1 MSESKDDRVNNK
13 TITEED
19 VRSAIIKADD
29 LRRNKRYQEA
39 IDLLVD
45 VLQAG
50 LLKPSI
56 YFRLGNIYYD
66 MGDLSRAEYAYK
78 RTIEFAPEHV
88 NAHYNLSVVYKK
100 MGMVEE
106 SVKFLRKAYLLELKH
121 PRKGDL
127 SQDQKRWA
135 RIIALKQIFT
145 ISLVVIAVYI
155 ILRYVSL
162 FMSKK

>member
-1 MSESKDDRVNNK
+1 MELKDDRLDRRV
-13 TITEED
+13 ITEED
-19 VRSAIIKADD
+19 VQSAIIKAEE
-29 LRRNKRYQEA
+29 LRRVKRYQEA

-78 RTIEFAPEHV
+78 RAIEFAPEHI

-100 MGMVEE
+100 MGMIEE
-106 SVKFLRKAYLLELKH
+106 STKFLRKAYLLELKH
-121 PRKGDL
+121 PRRGNLD
-127 SQDQKRWA
+127 QDQKKWA
-135 RIIALKQIFT
+135 RILALKQIFT
-145 ISLVVIAVYI
+145 ISLVIIAVYI
-155 ILRYVSL
+155 ILRYISL
-162 FMSKK
+162 FINKR